1 MNVRFDSMRSWVSK
15 NRARTLLVALAALS
29 AQAAAYAAT
38 EDAPEGEKKIC
49 ATRPPSA
56 MLDEGAQPARHSFQS
71 FPENHTREA
80 STFSDGTQLDIDI
93 SGCQGPVTT
102 ELTFVLP
109 KGPADKKKSV
119 AALVKFLDVSS
130 DALAKT
136 PLADPRAAKALHAI
150 GEGRM
155 GYSAGD
161 RICLDKDAATVVSEA
176 QRCLRFFSLTWE
188 RGPKKGITFHVR
200 HQAEP

>member
-38 EDAPEGEKKIC
+38 
-49 ATRPPSA
+49 
-56 MLDEGAQPARHSFQS
+56 EGAQPARHSFQS